1 MSFWEI
7 PQGNEETHSE
17 PVLLR
22 EMVYQT
28 MAMGA
33 PIHVTGVTFSD
44 KIGGGTIAM
53 SSEDSMLRLWH
64 PTPQLGLQGA
74 LGYQMQ
80 MAPGRTSKI
89 RAVVWSKTRMAACS
103 NEGQLGIWE
112 LKPVTGDWLQ
122 AAAVTVTD
130 GAMDDVVAHCRS
142 LRWAPDE
149 SMVAA
154 GLNENV
160 VEVWQRQ
167 DNGTWALVMYG
178 AAPGAVRKRPDFSP
192 DSRWLAVPGK
202 YSPEIYLFH
211 VPSHVSAGTR
221 DGEPVQPD
229 LILSHDEGEIKSV
242 AWAPFSPSGVGSLV
256 LASSGDDNTRLW
268 DLSDAGTEES
278 VGLTIEGS
286 TILTELGFPY
296 AIDMDW
302 SVDGRLFAKSHVEG
316 LGGVWHWQSGLTNSS
331 DNNAGAWASLLQV
344 GGHTGTKGDVSWSP
358 DGSQLVIPFNDNT
371 LRIYNVNDQ
380 AGFAEVLYQIE
391 QRCEWLEWLPVS
403 LESDS
408 KASRI
413 ACANTVGAAAPSA
426 VKASDFTVDMLLVN
440 FAEQRQLLQR
450 MTYGHLTA
458 RDLQIMRLERLQD
471 QVLPDPAAENNKS
484 T

>member
-1 MSFWEI
+1 
-7 PQGNEETHSE
+7 
-17 PVLLR
+17 
-22 EMVYQT
+22 MVE
-28 MAMGA
+28 
-33 PIHVTGVTFSD
+33 H
-44 KIGGGTIAM
+44 
-53 SSEDSMLRLWH
+53 
-64 PTPQLGLQGA
+64 
-74 LGYQMQ
+74 
-80 MAPGRTSKI
+80 
-89 RAVVWSKTRMAACS
+89 AVVMLYAAPPTAIS
-103 NEGQLGIWE
+103 IEGTAQ
-112 LKPVTGDWLQ
+112 
-122 AAAVTVTD
+122 
-130 GAMDDVVAHCRS
+130 CRS
-142 LRWAPDE
+142 LGWAPDE

-167 DNGTWALVMYG
+167 VDNGTRALVMYG

-202 YSPEIYLFH
+202 DSPEIYHLFH
-211 VPSHVSAGTR
+211 VPSHASAGTR

-229 LILSHDEGEIKSV
+229 LILSHDEGGIKSV

-256 LASSGDDNTRLW
+256 LASSGDDNTGLW
-268 DLSDAGTEES
+268 DLSDTGTEES

-302 SVDGRLFAKSHVEG
+302 SVDGRLFAKSHAEG

-391 QRCEWLEWLPVS
+391 QSRCEWLEWLPVS

-408 KASRI
+408 DSSRI

-426 VKASDFTVDMLLVN
+426 VKAGDFTVD
-440 FAEQRQLLQR
+440 
-450 MTYGHLTA
+450 
-458 RDLQIMRLERLQD
+458 ICC
-471 QVLPDPAAENNKS
+471 S
-484 T
+484 